1 MPLAGVGCQA
11 VVATPVAGADGS
23 VALLKRVTPALP
35 ALTAERVTWL
45 KPTGLSDF

>member
-11 VVATPVAGADGS
+11 VAGADGS

-35 ALTAERVTWL
+35 ALTAERVT
-45 KPTGLSDF
+45 